1 MSGSTSCRKR
11 SSTASAERFTVG
23 DMVVCPSCGQENPEG
38 FRLCGMC
45 GAALAPAA
53 ESAREE
59 RKVVTILFTDLVG
72 STARAE
78 GLDPEDVRATL
89 SAYYAQLRAE
99 LERHGG
105 TVEKFIGDAVMAI
118 FGAPVAHEDDP
129 ERAVRAALA
138 IRDSVGEE
146 LEIRTAVHT
155 GVALVAL
162 GARAVEGEGMVSGD
176 VVNTAARLQSAAPV
190 NGILVGEATYRA
202 TRHAIDYRDAP
213 PVEAKGKSEPVKVWE
228 AVSARSRF
236 GSDVEQK
243 LRTPLVGRERERSLL
258 ADALARVRTE
268 QSVQLVTLVGVPGIG
283 KSRLIAELFQI
294 TEADPDLINWRQ
306 GRALPYG
313 ERVSFW
319 ALGEIVKAHAGI
331 LESDD
336 SATAE
341 EKLAAMIAD
350 LAEDEKEREWLTRLT
365 RPLVG
370 LEGAER
376 TEREEAFAAWRRLL
390 EAAAEQRPLILVF
403 EDLHWA
409 DDGLLDFVDHLADW
423 ATTVPLLIVATARP
437 ELLDRRAGWGGGK
450 RNALTLSIGAL
461 SNEET
466 AVLLQRLLDRP
477 VLDADAQQA
486 VLQRAEGNPLY
497 AEEYAR
503 MLTEHEGGDLPL
515 PETVQGLIA
524 ARIDALAPEEKA
536 LLQDASV
543 IGKVFWPSALPGAD
557 DHTLHALE
565 RKEFTRRDRRS
576 SIAGET
582 QYAFLHALVRDV
594 AYGQIPRAERAEKHR
609 RAAEWLA
616 SLAGDRAE
624 DHAEMLAHHYR
635 EALSL
640 AEAAGLDTAS
650 LREPARSAFTQAAE
664 RAYGLNAY
672 LAAIQLGNEALALT
686 PEDAPE
692 RAPLQLLVAYATWP
706 IGRDDPRLLE
716 SARDGFLA
724 QGDEGHAAEAAAL
737 LSRILFTRG
746 DTEGSR
752 RAGSQ
757 AVELARRA
765 PPSPATGRALA
776 QEARRLEI
784 SDRAYEAAL
793 PLAREA
799 LAIAEELDDVAL
811 ASHALNTIGLARIDL
826 GDAGGIAE
834 IEHAVTIAE
843 EGGHPSAA
851 GPALNN
857 LASSLAIVG
866 RLADADATLAR
877 TRAFVERHGH
887 TAGLVWNDG
896 EQAELAALIGDLD
909 RIFEWAERYFSHP
922 EAEELYQ
929 ARGIWAARARAF
941 LARGQVEQAVADAER
956 ALARLRE
963 TGHDAQVA
971 GQVLAAASRCLRVD
985 MRVEEAEALLGETL
999 LLLGKIAEHGTWDL
1013 PLHMVELDRADEY
1026 LRRTENLT
1034 DNLWL
1039 AAGRASASGDLV
1051 NGSEIYGRIGARFAE
1066 AWARLLAA
1074 ERGDTSRLDAALA
1087 YFEEQQATP
1096 YVQRCRALMQASA

>member
-1 MSGSTSCRKR
+1 
-11 SSTASAERFTVG
+11 
-23 DMVVCPSCGQENPEG
+23 MVTCPACGQENPDSSR
-38 FRLCGMC
+38 FCGMC
-45 GAALAPAA
+45 GAALVPVAAP
-53 ESAREE
+53 AREE

-78 GLDPEDVRATL
+78 GLDPEDVSATL

-99 LERHGG
+99 LERFGG
-105 TVEKFIGDAVMAI
+105 TVEKFIGDAVMAV
-118 FGAPVAHEDDP
+118 FGAPVAHEDDA

-138 IRDSVGEE
+138 IRDSIGEE
-146 LEIRTAVHT
+146 LQIRTAVNT
-155 GVALVAL
+155 GEALVAL
-162 GARAVEGEGMVSGD
+162 GAKPGEGDAMVAGD
-176 VVNTAARLQSAAPV
+176 VVNTAARLQGAAPV
-190 NGILVGEATYRA
+190 NGILVGEGTYRA
-202 TRHAIDYRDAP
+202 TRHVIDYREAE
-213 PVEAKGKSEPVKVWE
+213 PVEAKGKADPVKVWE
-228 AVSARSRF
+228 AVAARSRF

-243 LRTPLVGRERERSLL
+243 LRTPLVGRERERGFL
-258 ADALARVRTE
+258 ADALTRARTE
-268 QSVQLVTLVGVPGIG
+268 ESAQLVTLVGVPGIG
-283 KSRLIAELFQI
+283 KSRLVAELFQI
-294 TEADPDLINWRQ
+294 IEAEPDLTNWRQ
-306 GRALPYG
+306 GRSLPYG

-331 LESDD
+331 LDSDD
-336 SATAE
+336 TAAAE
-341 EKLAAMIAD
+341 EKLVAMVAA
-350 LAEDEKEREWLTRLT
+350 LSEDEQEEDWLARHA

-390 EAAAEQRPLILVF
+390 EAAAEQRPLVLVF

-409 DDGLLDFVDHLADW
+409 DDGVLDFVDHLADW
-423 ATTVPLLIVATARP
+423 ATTVPLLILCTARP
-437 ELLDRRAGWGGGK
+437 ELLDRRPGWGGGK

-461 SNEET
+461 SDEET
-466 AVLLQRLLDRP
+466 AVLLQRLLDRA

-503 MLTEHEGGDLPL
+503 MLDEHEGGDLAL

-524 ARIDALAPEEKA
+524 ARIDGLAPEDKA

-543 IGKVFWPSALPGAD
+543 IGKVFWPGALSGAEERI
-557 DHTLHALE
+557 LHGLE
-565 RKEFTRRDRRS
+565 RKEFVRRDRRS

-594 AYGQIPRAERAEKHR
+594 AYGQIPRADRADKHR

-624 DHAEMLAHHYR
+624 DHAEMLAHHYH
-635 EALSL
+635 EALTLSK
-640 AEAAGLDTAS
+640 AAGLDTSA
-650 LREPARSAFTQAAE
+650 LREPARKAFAQAAE

-672 LAAIQLGNEALALT
+672 LAAIELGNEALALT

-692 RAPLQLLVAYATWP
+692 RAPLLLLVAYATWP
-706 IGRDDPRLLE
+706 IGRDDPGLIE

-724 QGDEGHAAEAAAL
+724 QGDEGRAAEAAGL
-737 LSRILFTRG
+737 LSRALFSRG

-752 RAGSQ
+752 RAGAH
-757 AVELARRA
+757 AVELARGA
-765 PPSPATGRALA
+765 PASSATGRALA
-776 QEARRLEI
+776 QQARALEI
-784 SDRAYEAAL
+784 MDREFEAAL

-799 LAIAEELDDVAL
+799 LEIANELGDVSL

-834 IEHAVTIAE
+834 IEHAVAIAE
-843 EGGHPSAA
+843 EGGLPSAA

-857 LASSLAIVG
+857 LASCLSIVG

-877 TRAFVERHGH
+877 TRTFVERHGH

-896 EQAELAALIGDLD
+896 EQVEVAGLLGDLD
-909 RIFEWAERYFSHP
+909 RVFEWAERYFSHP
-922 EAEELYQ
+922 EAEDLYQ
-929 ARGIWAARARAF
+929 ARGIWAARARSF
-941 LARGQVEQAVADAER
+941 LGRGQVEQAVADAER

-963 TGHDAQVA
+963 TGHDSQVT
-971 GQVLAAASRCLRVD
+971 GQVLSAASRCLRAAT
-985 MRVEEAEALLGETL
+985 RVEEADALLDETL
-999 LLLGKIAEHGTWDL
+999 SQLPKSVEHNTWDI
-1013 PLHMVELDRADEY
+1013 PLHLVELDRADEY
-1026 LRRTENLT
+1026 LRQSENLVGH
-1034 DNLWL
+1034 LWL

-1051 NGSEIYGRIGARFAE
+1051 GGSEIYGRIGARFPE
-1066 AWARLLAA
+1066 AWAALLAA
-1074 ERGDTSRLDAALA
+1074 ERGDTSRLEPALA
-1087 YFEEQQATP
+1087 YFEEQRATP
-1096 YVQRCRALMQASA
+1096 YVERCRALMQASA

>member
-1 MSGSTSCRKR
+1 
-11 SSTASAERFTVG
+11 
-23 DMVVCPSCGQENPEG
+23 MVTCPSCGQENPEG

-45 GAALAPAA
+45 GAALTNATEP
-53 ESAREE
+53 AREE

-89 SAYYAQLRAE
+89 SAYYGQLRAE

-138 IRDSVGEE
+138 IRDSIGEE
-146 LEIRTAVHT
+146 LELRTAVHT
-155 GVALVAL
+155 GEALVAL

-190 NGILVGEATYRA
+190 NGILVGEGTYRA

-213 PVEAKGKSEPVKVWE
+213 AVEAKGKAEPVKVWE

-243 LRTPLVGRERERSLL
+243 LRTPLVGRERERNLL
-258 ADALARVRTE
+258 ADALAHARTE
-268 QSVQLVTLVGVPGIG
+268 QSAQLVTLVGVPGIG
-283 KSRLIAELFQI
+283 KSRLVAELFQI
-294 TEADPDLINWRQ
+294 TEADPDLISWRQ
-306 GRALPYG
+306 GRSLPYG

-336 SATAE
+336 AATAE
-341 EKLAAMIAD
+341 EKLAAMVED
-350 LAEDEKEREWLTRLT
+350 LAEDEKEREWLERLT

-423 ATTVPLLIVATARP
+423 ATTVPLLIVGTARP
-437 ELLDRRAGWGGGK
+437 ELLDRRPGWGGGK
-450 RNALTLSIGAL
+450 RNAFTLSIGAL
-461 SNEET
+461 SDDET
-466 AVLLQRLLDRP
+466 AVLLQRLLDRA

-503 MLTEHEGGDLPL
+503 MLADHDGDDLPL

-524 ARIDALAPEEKA
+524 ARIDGLAPAEKA

-543 IGKVFWPSALPGAD
+543 VGKVFWPGALSGAD
-557 DHTLHALE
+557 ATALHALE
-565 RKEFTRRDRRS
+565 RKEFIRRDRRS

-609 RAAEWLA
+609 RVAEWLG

-635 EALSL
+635 EALTL
-640 AEAAGLDTAS
+640 GEAAGIDTSA
-650 LREPARSAFTQAAE
+650 LRDPARQAFADAAQRAFSLSAGQAALDSARAALTLTDPDSPARPALE
-664 RAYGLNAY
+664 LLGAYGSRLVDS
-672 LAAIQLGNEALALT
+672 QGV
-686 PEDAPE
+686 PE
-692 RAPLQLLVAYATWP
+692 
-706 IGRDDPRLLE
+706 LLE
-716 SARDGFLA
+716 SAIEGFLA
-724 QGDEGHAAEAAAL
+724 QDDYEHAAEAAAMRA
-737 LSRILFTRG
+737 SDAFFRG
-746 DTEGSR
+746 DLDSC
-752 RAGSQ
+752 RAAAAR
-757 AVELARRA
+757 AVEFARRA
-765 PPSPATGRALA
+765 PSSPSAARALSQA
-776 QEARRLEI
+776 ARSAEILDRDFERALE
-784 SDRAYEAAL
+784 
-793 PLAREA
+793 LAREA
-799 LAIAEELDDVAL
+799 LTVAEEAGDDEL
-811 ASHALNTIGLARIDL
+811 AARCLNTIGLARVHA
-826 GDAGGIAE
+826 GDAGGIEDLERSVERAE
-834 IEHAVTIAE
+834 VA
-843 EGGHPSAA
+843 GSAFDLHT
-851 GPALNN
+851 GLNN
-857 LASSLAIVG
+857 LANCLWQVG
-866 RLADADATLAR
+866 RLEEGSAR
-877 TRAFVERHGH
+877 IHEARALCKRYGFVS
-887 TAGLVWNDG
+887 GLEWND
-896 EQAELAALIGDLD
+896 AELVYESSFRGDLEETVA
-909 RIFEWAERYFSHP
+909 RASRYLEHESG
-922 EAEELYQ
+922 AKRYQ
-929 ARGIWAARARAF
+929 TPPVLATRARAL
-941 LARGQVEQAVADAER
+941 LARGQVDAALADAER
-956 ALARLRE
+956 ALQAFRE
-963 TGHDAQVA
+963 RGADAQIA
-971 GQVLAAASRCLRVD
+971 EFVLTAASRCLRAAG
-985 MRVEEAEALLGETL
+985 REAEADSVLTDALVTPDEL
-999 LLLGKIAEHGTWDL
+999 ASDL
-1013 PLHMVELDRADEY
+1013 PLHLVELDRGEEY
-1026 LRRTENLT
+1026 LTLME
-1034 DNLWL
+1034 DAPGHLWL
-1039 AAGRASASGDLV
+1039 EAGRAAAAGGLV
-1051 NGSEIYGRIGARFAE
+1051 RASEIYGGMGARFPE
-1066 AWARLLAA
+1066 AWAALLAA
-1074 ERGDTSRLDAALA
+1074 EGGDTSRLDAALA

-1096 YVQRCRALMQASA
+1096 YVRRCRALMQASA

>member
-1 MSGSTSCRKR
+1 MAT
-11 SSTASAERFTVG
+11 
-23 DMVVCPSCGQENPEG
+23 CPACGQENPEG
-38 FRLCGMC
+38 SRFCGMC
-45 GAALAPAA
+45 GAALAVAA
-53 ESAREE
+53 VSAREE
-59 RKVVTILFTDLVG
+59 RKVVTIVFTDLVG

-89 SAYYAQLRAE
+89 SKYYAQLRAE

-105 TVEKFIGDAVMAI
+105 TVEKFIGDAVMAV

-138 IRDSVGEE
+138 IRDSIGVEFQ
-146 LEIRTAVHT
+146 IRTAVNT
-155 GVALVAL
+155 GEALVAL
-162 GARAVEGEGMVSGD
+162 GARPGEGDAMVAGD

-190 NGILVGEATYRA
+190 NGILVGEGTYRA
-202 TRHAIDYRDAP
+202 TSHVIEYREAP
-213 PVEAKGKSEPVKVWE
+213 PVEAKGKAEPVTVWE
-228 AVSARSRF
+228 AVGARSRF

-243 LRTPLVGRERERSLL
+243 LRTPLVGRERERNLL
-258 ADALARVRTE
+258 ADAFEGARRE

-283 KSRLIAELFQI
+283 KSRLVAELFQI
-294 TEADPDLINWRQ
+294 TDADEEIISWRQ
-306 GRALPYG
+306 GRSLPYG

-336 SATAE
+336 MATAE
-341 EKLAAMIAD
+341 EKLVAMVET
-350 LAEDEKEREWLTRLT
+350 LAEDEQEREWLTRHT

-370 LEGAER
+370 LEVAER
-376 TEREEAFAAWRRLL
+376 TEREEAFAAWRRLI

-423 ATTVPLLIVATARP
+423 ATTVPLLIVGTARP
-437 ELLDRRAGWGGGK
+437 ELLDRRPGWGGGK
-450 RNALTLSIGAL
+450 RNAFTLSIGAL
-461 SNEET
+461 TDDET
-466 AVLLQRLLDRP
+466 AVLLQRLLDRA

-486 VLQRAEGNPLY
+486 VLRRAEGNPLY

-503 MLTEHEGGDLPL
+503 MLAEHGTGDLQL

-524 ARIDALAPEEKA
+524 ARIDGLAPDEKA

-543 IGKVFWPSALPGAD
+543 VGKVFWPGALDGAD
-557 DHTLHALE
+557 DRVLHALE
-565 RKEFTRRDRRS
+565 RKEFVRRDRRS
-576 SIAGET
+576 SIGAET

-594 AYGQIPRAERAEKHR
+594 AYGQIPRVERVEKHR
-609 RAAEWLA
+609 RVAEWIA
-616 SLAGDRAE
+616 SLAGDRTE
-624 DHAEMLAHHYR
+624 DLSEMLAHHYR
-635 EALSL
+635 EALAL
-640 AEAAGLDTAS
+640 AEAAGIDGSS
-650 LREPARSAFTQAAE
+650 LREPARHAFAQAAE
-664 RAYGLNAY
+664 RAYALNAY
-672 LAAIQLGNEALALT
+672 LAAIQLGNEGLALT
-686 PEDAPE
+686 PEDALE
-692 RAPLQLLVAYATWP
+692 RPSLELLVAYATWP
-706 IGRDDPRLLE
+706 IGRDDPALLE

-724 QGDEGHAAEAAAL
+724 QGDEGRAAEAAGV
-737 LSRILFTRG
+737 LSRVLFHRG
-746 DTEGSR
+746 ETEAAQ
-752 RAGSQ
+752 RAGAQ

-776 QEARRLEI
+776 QEARRVEI
-784 SDRAYEAAL
+784 SDRNYEAAL

-799 LAIAEELDDVAL
+799 LAIAEELDDVSL

-834 IEHAVTIAE
+834 LERAVAIAE
-843 EGGHPSAA
+843 EGGHLSAA

-857 LASSLAIVG
+857 LASCLAIVG

-896 EQAELAALIGDLD
+896 EQVELADLIGDLD

-941 LARGQVEQAVADAER
+941 LARGQVEQAVPDAER

-963 TGHDAQVA
+963 TGHDAQVE
-971 GQVLAAASRCLRVD
+971 GQVLSAASRCLRAD
-985 MRVEEAEALLGETL
+985 TRVEEAEALLGETL
-999 LLLGKIAEHGTWDL
+999 LLLGKIPEHGGWDI
-1013 PLHMVELDRADEY
+1013 PLHLVELDRANEY
-1026 LRRTENLT
+1026 LDRTENLAG
-1034 DNLWL
+1034 NLWL

-1051 NGSEIYGRIGARFAE
+1051 EGSEIYGGIGARFAE
-1066 AWARLLAA
+1066 AWAGLLAA

-1087 YFEEQQATP
+1087 YFEEQRATP
-1096 YVQRCRALMQASA
+1096 YAERCRALMQASA

>member
-1 MSGSTSCRKR
+1 
-11 SSTASAERFTVG
+11 
-23 DMVVCPSCGQENPEG
+23 MVTCPACGQENPDSSR
-38 FRLCGMC
+38 FCGMC
-45 GAALAPAA
+45 GAPLTAAAAPP
-53 ESAREE
+53 REE

-78 GLDPEDVRATL
+78 GLDPEDVSATL

-99 LERHGG
+99 LERFGG
-105 TVEKFIGDAVMAI
+105 TVEKFIGDAVMAV
-118 FGAPVAHEDDP
+118 FGAPVAHEDDA

-138 IRDSVGEE
+138 IRESIGED
-146 LEIRTAVHT
+146 LQIRTAVNT
-155 GVALVAL
+155 GEALVAL
-162 GARAVEGEGMVSGD
+162 GAKPGEGDAMVAGD
-176 VVNTAARLQSAAPV
+176 VVNTAARLQGAAPV

-202 TRHAIDYRDAP
+202 TRHVIDYLEAE
-213 PVEAKGKSEPVKVWE
+213 PVEAKGKSELVKVWE
-228 AVSARSRF
+228 AVAARSRF
-236 GSDVEQK
+236 GSDVEEK
-243 LRTPLVGRERERSLL
+243 LRTPLVGRERERDLL
-258 ADALARVRTE
+258 ADALIRARTE
-268 QSVQLVTLVGVPGIG
+268 QSAQLVTLVGVPGIG
-283 KSRLIAELFQI
+283 KSRLVAELFQI
-294 TEADPDLINWRQ
+294 TDADEEIISWRQ
-306 GRALPYG
+306 GRSLPYG

-336 SATAE
+336 TATAE
-341 EKLAAMIAD
+341 AKLDAMVET
-350 LAEDEKEREWLTRLT
+350 LGEDEAEGEWLARHT

-390 EAAAEQRPLILVF
+390 EAAAEQRPLVLVF

-409 DDGLLDFVDHLADW
+409 DEALLDFVDHLADW

-437 ELLDRRAGWGGGK
+437 ELLDRRPGWGGGK
-450 RNALTLSIGAL
+450 RNAFMLSIGAL
-461 SNEET
+461 TDDET
-466 AVLLQRLLDRP
+466 AVLLQRLLDRA

-503 MLTEHEGGDLPL
+503 MLAEHQGGSLAL

-524 ARIDALAPEEKA
+524 ARIDGLAPTEKT

-543 IGKVFWPSALPGAD
+543 IGKVFWPGALAGAD
-557 DHTLHALE
+557 EQTLHSLE
-565 RKEFTRRDRRS
+565 RKEFVRRDRRS

-616 SLAGDRAE
+616 DVAGDRTE

-635 EALSL
+635 EALAL
-640 AEAAGLDTAS
+640 NEAAGIDGSS
-650 LREPARSAFTQAAE
+650 LREPARAAFAQAAE

-686 PEDAPE
+686 PEDSPE

-716 SARDGFLA
+716 SARDGFVA
-724 QGDEGHAAEAAAL
+724 QGDEGRAAEAGAL
-737 LSRILFTRG
+737 LARVLFHRG
-746 DTEGSR
+746 DIEASR
-752 RAGSQ
+752 RAGTH

-776 QEARRLEI
+776 QQARALELM
-784 SDRAYEAAL
+784 DREFEAAL
-793 PLAREA
+793 PLAQEA
-799 LAIAEELDDVAL
+799 LEIANQLGDVSL

-834 IEHAVTIAE
+834 IEQAVTIAE
-843 EGGHPSAA
+843 EGGHLSAA

-857 LASSLAIVG
+857 LASCLSVVG

-887 TAGLVWNDG
+887 TAGLAWNDG
-896 EQAELAALIGDLD
+896 EQVEIADLLGDLD
-909 RIFEWAERYFSHP
+909 RVFEWAERYFSQP
-922 EAEELYQ
+922 EAEKLYQ
-929 ARGIWAARARAF
+929 ARGIWAERARSF
-941 LARGQVEQAVADAER
+941 LARGQVEQAVADVER

-963 TGHDAQVA
+963 TGLDSQVT
-971 GQVLAAASRCLRVD
+971 GQVLSAASRCLRAAS
-985 MRVEEAEALLGETL
+985 RVEEAEALLAEVL
-999 LLLGKIAEHGTWDL
+999 SQLGKIVEHGTWDL
-1013 PLHMVELDRADEY
+1013 PLHLVELDRADEY
-1026 LRRTENLT
+1026 LGPSENLAGH
-1034 DNLWL
+1034 LWL
-1039 AAGRASASGDLV
+1039 AAGRASASGDLIG
-1051 NGSEIYGRIGARFAE
+1051 GSEIYGRIGARFPE
-1066 AWARLLAA
+1066 AWAALLAA
-1074 ERGDTSRLDAALA
+1074 ERGDSSRLEGALA
-1087 YFEEQQATP
+1087 YFEEQHATP
-1096 YVQRCRALMQASA
+1096 YVQRCRALLQASA